1 MQGLYAHTDWLTWT
15 WMQPTGCLPPSTI
28 QRGFLPPVCR
38 DQFPLTNFTGFPIW
52 NGRSQQWDLPHQPQS
67 CSGNAT
73 LKRKFQVPC
82 IIKIYFNKLHS
93 SWQPACWSQRAENQH
108 KMPQTEMHDI
118 QTCSATTFST
128 STGRTL
134 GWPYQHIPLPSILH
148 WCGIN

>member
-1 MQGLYAHTDWLTWT
+1 MHTLTDWHG
-15 WMQPTGCLPPSTI
+15 PECSPRDVSLPP
-28 QRGFLPPVCR
+28 
-38 DQFPLTNFTGFPIW
+38 QFSVDFYRLSAGTSSHLQNFTGFPIW
-52 NGRSQQWDLPHQPQS
+52 NSRSQQWDLPHQPQS